1 MSLIV
6 LDSSVIAEYA
16 NVSGKFNAQANVI
29 FGSLNKG
36 ELTAIVAPPSLS
48 EVFYVMSRLYERGGM
63 EKPDEMASRL
73 CEYLYY
79 HPNVEVAD
87 MPLSLIIEAARIK
100 NALRLA
106 LTDCYVLA
114 LSELRKCKAV
124 FRHREEEMRK
134 ILDKLEKRFQ
144 IVFLEDYGTY

>member
-29 FGSLNKG
+29 FDSLNKG
-36 ELTAIVAPPSLS
+36 ELSAILAPPSLS
-48 EVFYVMSRLYERGGM
+48 EVFYIVLRLYERGGM
-63 EKPDEMASRL
+63 GKPDEKASRL

-100 NALRLA
+100 YTLRLA
-106 LTDCYVLA
+106 LTDCFVLA
-114 LSELRKCKAV
+114 LSKLRRCKAI
-124 FRHREEEMRK
+124 FRHREEEMEK
-134 ILDKLEKRFQ
+134 ILDKLDERFQ
-144 IVFLEDYGTY
+144 IVFLEDY